1 MGGLKNEKLQIFYG
15 DQNEL
20 LRFEFAKILTNYQ
33 CKFEVVAIMF
43 WKKLMKYKMIPLKYG
58 EKNLFNAELQNFGV
72 QKRYTSSKTSQ
83 IRHLRN

>member
-33 CKFEVVAIMF
+33 CKFEVVARMF
-43 WKKLMKYKMIPLKYG
+43 
-58 EKNLFNAELQNFGV
+58 
-72 QKRYTSSKTSQ
+72 
-83 IRHLRN
+83 